1 MKSFRFPLLL
11 LGLSFAIP
19 FIGNLSSYVDE
30 YGMLHEPGFFTI
42 IIGEI
47 LFVIAIVSGVIT
59 ALKLV
64 KKH

>member
-1 MKSFRFPLLL
+1 MKNFRIPLLL

-19 FIGNLSSYVDE
+19 FIGNQFSYIDE

-42 IIGEI
+42 VIGEV
-47 LFVIAIVSGVIT
+47 LFIIAIVSGVLT
-59 ALKLV
+59 ALKLL